1 VIEALRSRYSLE
13 IDEVGGAAESTVFKP
28 VRIG

>member
-1 VIEALRSRYSLE
+1 MEALRSRYSLAVE
-13 IDEVGGAAESTVFKP
+13 ELGGASESTVFKP